1 MAGLDRIR
9 FAKFVKCRALMEG
22 GATAGERAAGAAGAA
37 RIASAAGLSLAE
49 ALRLTGSGRPRE
61 TSREAPGETHRDVPP
76 RRPRPWEKP
85 PLRTD
90 PIGLDE
96 ILAQKTRTEAHR
108 KRKAAR
114 AAEARRVDLAAEA
127 AERAALREAQEAR
140 DRAWAEARGKT
151 G

>member
-37 RIASAAGLSLAE
+37 RIAAAAGLSLAE
-49 ALRLTGSGRPRE
+49 ALRLTGSGQPRE
-61 TSREAPGETHRDVPP
+61 TRRDAPP
-76 RRPRPWEKP
+76 RRPRPWETP

-96 ILAQKTRTEAHR
+96 ILAQKARTEAHR

-114 AAEARRVDLAAEA
+114 AAEARRADLAAEA